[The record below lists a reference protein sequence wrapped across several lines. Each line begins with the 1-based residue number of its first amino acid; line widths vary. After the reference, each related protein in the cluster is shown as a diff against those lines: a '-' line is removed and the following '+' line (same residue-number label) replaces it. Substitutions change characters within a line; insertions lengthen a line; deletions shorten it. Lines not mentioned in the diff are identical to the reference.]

1 MSTSHGDPLLP
12 LLRHVRAR
20 FDPAGAE
27 PRLSVKVTLGF
38 LSLASLVAFAGRHP
52 APLLI
57 ALLLCVAL
65 VQELP
70 RALLARW
77 SGRSAKVSIDVL
89 GGHTEVTGPALP
101 LRLALGLA
109 TVGSLFSLA
118 LGGLYLLNAHR
129 LTHPPAA
136 ALVAEAGRLHVVWG
150 MAHLLP
156 LAPFKLGTLLASH
169 CQSWGRVK
177 HAIVSLAF
185 AVTLVCS
192 LVGRLESPL
201 VFTALLLLV
210 WACARNLLQSLAAA
224 RDGALK
230 ADEQLL
236 NIEALTQAGETR
248 EAVRLAQELL
258 EVARS
263 APLQARVRRALAWA
277 AIGQGDAALA
287 AEALFA
293 LPPSAVDVYL
303 LCAYLGSCGQA
314 VKAIELLEAAREHGV
329 RSTETT
335 KLLVDF
341 YYRERRFDAVSA
353 LAVNAEGLLS
363 AADLAQIE
371 DALANAQPASRDRA
385 AVVAPRGVG
394 VQVLVPGAR

>member
-1 MSTSHGDPLLP
+1 LLP
-12 LLRHVRAR
+12 LLRHVRAG
-20 FDPAGAE
+20 FDLAGAE
-27 PRLSVKVTLGF
+27 PRLSVGVTLGF
-38 LSLASLVAFAGRHP
+38 LSVASLVAFAGSHP

-57 ALLLCVAL
+57 GVLLCVAL

-77 SGRSAKVSIDVL
+77 TGRSAKVSIDVL
-89 GGHTEVTGPALP
+89 GGNTEVTGPASSAK
-101 LRLALGLA
+101 LALGLA
-109 TVGSLFSLA
+109 TVGSLFSVA

-129 LTHPPAA
+129 LTHAPAA
-136 ALVAEAGRLHVVWG
+136 AFVSEAGRLHVVWG

-156 LAPFKLGTLLASH
+156 LAPFKLGALLASH
-169 CQSWGRVK
+169 CQSWARVK

-192 LVGRLESPL
+192 LLGRLESPL
-201 VFTALLLLV
+201 VFTALLMMV
-210 WACARNLLQSLAAA
+210 WACGRNLLQAVAAA

-230 ADEQLL
+230 GDERLL
-236 NIEALTQAGETR
+236 NIEALTLAGETS

-258 EVARS
+258 LVARS

-293 LPPSAVDVYL
+293 LPPSAVDLYL
-303 LCAYLGSCGQA
+303 LCAYLGTCGRA
-314 VKAIELLEAAREHGV
+314 VQAIELLEAAREHGV

-353 LAVNAEGLLS
+353 LALNAEGLLS

-371 DALANAQPASRDRA
+371 DALANAQPASPDRA
-385 AVVAPRGVG
+385 AVAAPRGVEAH
-394 VQVLVPGAR
+394 VLLPGTR